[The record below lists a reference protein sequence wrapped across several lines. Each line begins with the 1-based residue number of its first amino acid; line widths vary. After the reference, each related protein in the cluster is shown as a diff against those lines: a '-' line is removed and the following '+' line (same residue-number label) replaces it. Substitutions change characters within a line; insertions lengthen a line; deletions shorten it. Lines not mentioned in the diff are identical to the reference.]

1 MSSDL
6 DFSLLLASAV
16 HDMKNSIGMLLS
28 TVEQLDQSEVSEDKD
43 SKSKLAL
50 LHAEASR
57 INNDLIHLLGIYR
70 MDQDQL
76 CLNYQEC
83 FVYDIFQ
90 DQVINNEIIFRSE
103 DLKVEIECD
112 DALNWFF
119 DGELIA
125 DVIGNV
131 LINAAK
137 YANNSIIIKAEVVE
151 QFLKISVLDDGNGY
165 PDKMLSN
172 PDELKNGLDVSG
184 GSTKLGLFFAS
195 RIASEHQKGEQRG
208 YIQLENYDGGGMF
221 SLWLP

>member
-1 MSSDL
+1 MNSDF

-28 TVEQLDQSEVSEDKD
+28 TVEQLDQSDISEDKD
-43 SKSKLAL
+43 SQSKLAL

-57 INNDLIHLLGIYR
+57 INNDLVHLLGIYR
-70 MDQDQL
+70 LDQDQL

-83 FVYDIFQ
+83 FVFDIFQ
-90 DQVINNEIIFRSE
+90 DQVVNNEIIFRSE
-103 DLKVEIECD
+103 NLKIEIDYNDDLS
-112 DALNWFF
+112 WFF
-119 DGELIA
+119 DEQLVA

-137 YANNSIIIKAEVVE
+137 YAKSLIIIKAEIIDA
-151 QFLKISVLDDGNGY
+151 FLKISILDDGNGY
-165 PDKMLSN
+165 PEKMLSN
-172 PDELKNGLDVSG
+172 PDELKNGLDFAS